1 MDPAML
7 LSFLLGLLAGY
18 AEPHAEPYV
27 KKAVEDVFDLS
38 IPVEKSEFDMLTLLR
53 LLAAAALIAALLA
66 TAMLWPL
73 LIGAFFGLFG
83 KRLYRALTVV
93 NIRPGTRDDT

>member
-1 MDPAML
+1 ML

-18 AEPHAEPYV
+18 AEPYAEPHV

-38 IPVEKSEFDMLTLLR
+38 IPVEKSEFDMLTLLL
-53 LLAAAALIAALLA
+53 LLAVAALIAALLA

-73 LIGAFFGLFG
+73 LIGAFLGLFG
-83 KRLYRALTVV
+83 KRLYAAANEVH
-93 NIRPGTRDDT
+93 IRPGPRDDT

>member
-1 MDPAML
+1 ML

-38 IPVEKSEFDMLTLLR
+38 IPVEKSEFDMLTLLL

-66 TAMLWPL
+66 TAVLGSL
-73 LIGAFFGLFG
+73 LIGAFLGLFG
-83 KRLYRALTVV
+83 KRLYAAATEVH
-93 NIRPGTRDDT
+93 IRPGPRDDA